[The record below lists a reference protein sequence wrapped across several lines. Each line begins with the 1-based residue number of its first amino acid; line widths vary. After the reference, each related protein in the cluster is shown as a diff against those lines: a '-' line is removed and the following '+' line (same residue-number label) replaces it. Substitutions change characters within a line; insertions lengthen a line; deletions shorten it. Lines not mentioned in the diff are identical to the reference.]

1 MTTARLAPRTALFL
15 PASNPRAIEKARGLA
30 ADLIILDLE
39 DAVRPEAKA
48 DARGAAVAAVAQG
61 FGPHLVATR
70 INGID
75 SAEHGAAYTRKRRPV
90 TLVWSAQF
98 DSIVD
103 AFAFEKRVQGW
114 SRAKREA
121 LITGDTTR
129 LPGLSRRGHL
139 RPRVDPGQA
148 PREPGG

>member
-75 SAEHGAAYTRKRRPV
+75 SAEHGADLEAVAASTADFAVLPKAETALDTAAVAAAPATEEAPAAADV
-90 TLVWSAQF
+90 AVEGETDASAPKKKA
-98 DSIVD
+98 V
-103 AFAFEKRVQGW
+103 
-114 SRAKREA
+114 RAKRPAVKAE
-121 LITGDTTR
+121 
-129 LPGLSRRGHL
+129 
-139 RPRVDPGQA
+139 
-148 PREPGG
+148 